1 MALEAQPLEWAD
13 RLRDYRVPVRTS
25 PLFVRIFGRSL
36 PDLFLCILSRWND
49 VSAAGPFSQIDGA
62 AALAAKGELG
72 VAALDHFLA
81 DRAAKLQCGLARH
94 NQGLFQILAESD
106 RSTSG

>member
-1 MALEAQPLEWAD
+1 VALEAQPYERGN
-13 RLRDYRVPVRTS
+13 RLRDYRVSAPS
-25 PLFVRIFGRSL
+25 SQLIVRILRRSL
-36 PDLFLCILSRWND
+36 PDLFFCIRSRWNY
-49 VSAAGPFSQIDGA
+49 VSAARPFAQIDGA
-62 AALAAKGELG
+62 AALAAKGKLG
-72 VAALDHFLA
+72 IAALDHFLA